1 MNHLYRHIILLPIF
15 VILQVLILNNIQFST
30 FVNPLI
36 ILIPILILPQN
47 IEKWFL
53 ITYAFL
59 IGISVDLFEGSLGLY
74 ASAMVFIAFL
84 RPHLEK
90 MSIAKNSIDE
100 KEELSLKN
108 LGFRTFSVYSFIF
121 ILIHHS
127 FLFLLEH
134 FTLNFELLF
143 LKIILNTI
151 ITYVLI
157 CIIQLFSFKENK

>member
-1 MNHLYRHIILLPIF
+1 MSLGL
-15 VILQVLILNNIQFST
+15 LILNNIQFST

-84 RPHLEK
+84 KPHLEK
-90 MSIAKNSIDE
+90 ISIVKNSIDE
-100 KEELSLKN
+100 KDELSLKN
-108 LGFRTFSVYSFIF
+108 LGFKTFSVYSFT
-121 ILIHHS
+121 LC
-127 FLFLLEH
+127 L
-134 FTLNFELLF
+134 FTL
-143 LKIILNTI
+143 
-151 ITYVLI
+151 
-157 CIIQLFSFKENK
+157 

>member
-1 MNHLYRHIILLPIF
+1 MNHLYRHIILMPIF

-30 FVNPLI
+30 YINPLI

-53 ITYAFL
+53 IMYSFL
-59 IGISVDLFEGSLGLY
+59 IGISVDLFEGSLGLH
-74 ASAMVFIAFL
+74 ASAMVLISFL
-84 RPHLEK
+84 KPHLEK
-90 MSIAKNSIDE
+90 ISIAKNSIDD
-100 KEELSLKN
+100 KEELSLKK
-108 LGFRTFSVYSFIF
+108 LGFNTFSVYAFIF

-143 LKIILNTI
+143 LKIILNTM
-151 ITYVLI
+151 ITYILI
-157 CIIQLFSFKENK
+157 CIIQLFGFKKNK